1 MKPTQSEINR
11 ALYGRRQKYGN
22 TKTLGYASK
31 RESEVAA
38 QLHALQRGGQISELE
53 EQVKFVL
60 IPAQKGKIRNEKSLC
75 YVADFRYKDRQGVVH
90 TVDVKG
96 MLTREYVI
104 KRKLLKFIHGIEV
117 EEL

>member
-1 MKPTQSEINR
+1 MKATQSEINR
-11 ALYGRRQKYGN
+11 ALYGRRNKYSADN
-22 TKTLGYASK
+22 SHGYDSK
-31 RESEVAA
+31 REATVAA

-53 EQVKFVL
+53 EQVKYVL